1 MAFTVI
7 IVEDEDLIRSE
18 IEQSTPWEKLGLT
31 VVGSASDGLSGMD
44 MIRQLNPDIVI
55 TDIRLPGK
63 DGLKMLADCSVD
75 HAIILSGHS
84 DFSYMRSAI
93 KLGVFDY
100 LLKPFDD
107 SELEDALASLVRKLH
122 DEEEEMAKLGKS
134 RSDDAA
140 IALPMYVDNHIVNSA
155 IRIVADTYHKCIGLQ
170 ETAALLH
177 VSEGHLSRLFKEQ
190 TGINFLQYLNA
201 WRVNRA
207 IDLLKDPR
215 MNITMVCTRCGFP
228 TPGYFTKVFRR
239 FIGMTP
245 SQFRD
250 TTLSRS

>member
-31 VVGSASDGLSGMD
+31 VVGSASDGLSGTD

-55 TDIRLPGK
+55 TDIRLPGQ
-63 DGLKMLADCSVD
+63 DGLQMLADCSVD

-107 SELEDALASLVRKLH
+107 SE
-122 DEEEEMAKLGKS
+122 
-134 RSDDAA
+134 
-140 IALPMYVDNHIVNSA
+140 
-155 IRIVADTYHKCIGLQ
+155 
-170 ETAALLH
+170 
-177 VSEGHLSRLFKEQ
+177 
-190 TGINFLQYLNA
+190 
-201 WRVNRA
+201 
-207 IDLLKDPR
+207 
-215 MNITMVCTRCGFP
+215 
-228 TPGYFTKVFRR
+228 
-239 FIGMTP
+239 
-245 SQFRD
+245 
-250 TTLSRS
+250 